1 MFTSHSLKHK
11 KDSSILASAS
21 SSFPVI
27 NVDYLESEFSGHGV
41 SFAEIGE
48 SCVVRMRMENG
59 SLTTLMLPSGLI
71 TSYKA
76 RMWHG
81 GTVELLHTNVADGG
95 DGNAVIQ
102 GGVSLGL
109 MLGIEDGMNK
119 WSPKTWVLHDVKGSP
134 QEFIQVEL
142 MSSDSEKTVEIKY
155 TVTLHPD
162 NLTSEI
168 AVTNSTSS
176 SIQLI
181 GSFLSHLTVSSPD
194 ATYAIGLEGSNY
206 LNKPP
211 VETHFSIIPPDFKDK
226 QTGQGQSWV
235 KTVFPGLL
243 PNWGSNGNAD
253 AKCVVKED
261 EEIELVEDDN
271 YAQLT
276 DKMSRIYTYAP
287 TRFSFNDRGRRNS
300 VGIGRDGFEELY
312 IFSPG
317 STKDFYGKYS
327 FVCTGPSA
335 MLKPINISPEDI
347 WRGGQFI
354 YNPNM

>member
-1 MFTSHSLKHK
+1 
-11 KDSSILASAS
+11 
-21 SSFPVI
+21 
-27 NVDYLESEFSGHGV
+27 
-41 SFAEIGE
+41 
-48 SCVVRMRMENG
+48 MENG

-119 WSPKTWVLHDVKGSP
+119 WSPKTWVLHD
-134 QEFIQVEL
+134 VEL

-300 VGIGRDGFEELY
+300 VGIGRDGFEELSISNVKTNKHKSGRY
-312 IFSPG
+312 LERW
-317 STKDFYGKYS
+317 TN
-327 FVCTGPSA
+327 
-335 MLKPINISPEDI
+335 IN
-347 WRGGQFI
+347 
-354 YNPNM
+354 